1 MNAQIN
7 HVLNKTVNELA
18 PEDRER
24 VLAYARELKARKSF
38 GTPGRNLVLFAGSIS
53 PNDLAAISDAVN
65 AGCEKVDG
73 NEW

>member
-7 HVLNKTVNELA
+7 HVLNKTVNEL
-18 PEDRER
+18 PPKDRER
-24 VLAYARELKARKSF
+24 VLAYARELNSLSRHGK
-38 GTPGRNLVLFAGSIS
+38 NLVRFAGSIS